1 MRLSSVELKF
11 FCRWYSSPRGPTRS
25 VHTPRPYRAAPPS
38 AFQALFTRMDEER
51 FQDELRLFK
60 DRNFLLQKLRSFF
73 PVYLLLAL
81 SLLLTLILF
90 GVSLSKVSSVSSEL
104 HKKQAELKK
113 NHSSPDYQLF
123 PCGPESREWRYF
135 NGKCYYFSLQEM
147 NWHKAKEQCKELHSQ
162 LVVINNLAEQNFLA
176 YRMQGRERYWL
187 GLTDVNMEGKWEWID
202 GTDYM
207 NGFTF
212 WKKGEPNDS
221 GHREDCAHL
230 WNFGEWNDVYCSY
243 ECHYIC
249 EKPVPA

>member
-1 MRLSSVELKF
+1 
-11 FCRWYSSPRGPTRS
+11 
-25 VHTPRPYRAAPPS
+25 
-38 AFQALFTRMDEER
+38 
-51 FQDELRLFK
+51 
-60 DRNFLLQKLRSFF
+60 RSFF

-90 GVSLSKVSSVSSEL
+90 GVSLSKGTMFLGV
-104 HKKQAELKK
+104 
-113 NHSSPDYQLF
+113 F

-147 NWHKAKEQCKELHSQ
+147 EWDKAKEQCKELHSQ

-187 GLTDVNMEGKWEWID
+187 GLTDLNTEGKWEWID

-221 GHREDCAHL
+221 GTHEDCAHL
-230 WNFGEWNDVYCSY
+230 WTLGEWNDVYCTY
-243 ECHYIC
+243 KCHYIC

>member
-1 MRLSSVELKF
+1 MEEIQSATATEQANG
-11 FCRWYSSPRGPTRS
+11 PRGPTRS

-123 PCGPESREWRYF
+123 PCGAESREWRYF
-135 NGKCYYFSLQEM
+135 NGKCYYFSLQEV

-187 GLTDVNMEGKWEWID
+187 GLTDVNTEGKWEWID

-221 GHREDCAHL
+221 DHREDCAHL
-230 WNFGEWNDVYCSY
+230 WNLGEWNDVYCSY
-243 ECHYIC
+243 DCHYIC
-249 EKPVPA
+249 EKPVLA

>member
-1 MRLSSVELKF
+1 MEEIQSATATEQANG
-11 FCRWYSSPRGPTRS
+11 PRGPTRS

-60 DRNFLLQKLRSFF
+60 
-73 PVYLLLAL
+73 
-81 SLLLTLILF
+81 
-90 GVSLSKVSSVSSEL
+90 VSSVSSEL

-123 PCGPESREWRYF
+123 PCGAESREWRYF
-135 NGKCYYFSLQEM
+135 NGKCYYFSLQEV

-187 GLTDVNMEGKWEWID
+187 GLTDVNTEGKWEWID

-221 GHREDCAHL
+221 DHREDCAHL
-230 WNFGEWNDVYCSY
+230 WNLGEWNDVYCSY
-243 ECHYIC
+243 DCHYIC
-249 EKPVPA
+249 EKPVLA